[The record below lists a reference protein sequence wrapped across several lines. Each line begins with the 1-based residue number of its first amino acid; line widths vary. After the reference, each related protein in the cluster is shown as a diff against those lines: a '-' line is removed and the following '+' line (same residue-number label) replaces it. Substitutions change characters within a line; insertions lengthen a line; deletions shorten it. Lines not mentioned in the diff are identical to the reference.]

1 MKKLILSGVAA
12 TPSSARSK
20 HPIVEPDPSTLV
32 LLEQFAQINP
42 QFKIFKNQS
51 ETLSKQIGA
60 SAKRMFFER
69 FNGVTPESSTM
80 LVTAGGTTIKLIV
93 KNSYSKQCD
102 DESGIVQ
109 AIGQDKT
116 SRYFRQATVLKLE
129 LDKVPEDKQE
139 AFANRVLALASEMGV
154 SDAVSASQCIQPVAG
169 FHEARTTILTAA
181 ENLALD
187 GVLAITAYPQI

>member
-12 TPSSARSK
+12 TPTSARSK
-20 HPIVEPDPSTLV
+20 HPIVEVDGAALT
-32 LLEQFAQINP
+32 LLEQFADVNP
-42 QFKIFKNQS
+42 RFKILKNQS
-51 ETLSKQIGA
+51 ETLAKQIGVE
-60 SAKRMFFER
+60 AKKLFFAR

-80 LVTAGGTTIKLIV
+80 LVTAAGTTIKLIV
-93 KNSYSKQCD
+93 KNSYSKQCE
-102 DESGIVQ
+102 DEAGIVQ

-116 SRYFRQATVLKLE
+116 SRYFRQATVLKLD

-139 AFANRVLALASEMGV
+139 TFANRVLALASEMGV

-169 FHEARTTILTAA
+169 FHEARTTILSTE